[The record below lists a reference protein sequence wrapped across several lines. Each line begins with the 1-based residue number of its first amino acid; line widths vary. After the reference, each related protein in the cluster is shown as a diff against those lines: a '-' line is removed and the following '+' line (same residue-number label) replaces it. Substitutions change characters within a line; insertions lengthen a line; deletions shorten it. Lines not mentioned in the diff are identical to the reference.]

1 VNSTI
6 VAALIAGGATA
17 VVAVASFLTTRSMT
31 LRQLAAARQSRLW
44 DKQAATYAD
53 ALTAIRWR
61 QVRRRLELLTV
72 VNRGRSLPE
81 EKPPVNWE
89 ELQGRLFAFAS
100 PEVLVALKAAGD
112 AGILAEGF
120 LLELGGQIRKAI
132 DFVVDSRLSEALHG
146 DYDFDPE
153 ADSSDEIKPLIAK
166 AQRAIQSANDK
177 DDALIDVI
185 RADLQG
191 DEGRARR
198 HRASASRS
206 R

>member
-1 VNSTI
+1 
-6 VAALIAGGATA
+6 
-17 VVAVASFLTTRSMT
+17 MT

-53 ALTAIRWR
+53 AITAIRWR
-61 QVRRRLELLTV
+61 QERRRRELFTV
-72 VNRGRSLPE
+72 VNSGRPLPE
-81 EKPPVNWE
+81 ENPPVDWG

-132 DFVVDSRLSEALHG
+132 DFTVDSRLSEALHG
-146 DYDFDPE
+146 DYDFDRE
-153 ADSSDEIKPLIAK
+153 ADSSDEIEPLIAK

-191 DEGRARR
+191 DEGRALGLLSPRKQIPK
-198 HRASASRS
+198 
-206 R
+206 